1 MASWNSSLNVTEEH
15 IHVPP
20 TTAQIVQSLILM
32 VVALIGVVGN
42 ILNLII
48 IPRVPEDSMGA
59 PTKVLFMSLSAA
71 DFLTALML
79 LMGPISAFSC
89 GYVFDSGGDMFCTV
103 AGFLMTS
110 APAVSAY
117 ILLLINFDRFVQIT
131 RPFTYHFIITTKR
144 AIIAAISG
152 AILVICSTLLNV
164 TLSESSW
171 GIISYQEDLGI
182 CIVDFT
188 VPSFLPYTLT
198 CFFTTMWLIAVLLIA
213 MYVRIL
219 QIVLRHA
226 NKITA
231 QQNAV
236 SRLHPTS
243 IGIKVSRNDRHELQ
257 FVSYLDEDN
266 TDRSIVTSATPETA
280 RRSGNGSPHCG
291 SNRKQTNQRSA
302 LNRHFRSLR
311 TPVIVTGGYLLAW
324 LPFTIAVTYASATGE
339 RPAGGMLKAFASMAG
354 GNCTVNLFIYIFTR
368 KVYRKTMSRIIICR
382 CD

>member
-1 MASWNSSLNVTEEH
+1 MYLPQ
-15 IHVPP
+15 PP
-20 TTAQIVQSLILM
+20 QIVQSLILM

-103 AGFLMTS
+103 TGFLMTS

-152 AILVICSTLLNV
+152 AVLVICSTLLNV

-236 SRLHPTS
+236 NRLHPTS

-257 FVSYLDEDN
+257 FVSCLDEDK
-266 TDRSIVTSATPETA
+266 TDRSNVTSATPET
-280 RRSGNGSPHCG
+280 SP
-291 SNRKQTNQRSA
+291 A
-302 LNRHFRSLR
+302 FR
-311 TPVIVTGGYLLAW
+311 
-324 LPFTIAVTYASATGE
+324 
-339 RPAGGMLKAFASMAG
+339 
-354 GNCTVNLFIYIFTR
+354 
-368 KVYRKTMSRIIICR
+368 
-382 CD
+382 